1 MFDKIKMDIMLK
13 KAAKQYRKSLS
24 DLCDTYIKDE
34 AADKNQRSKVL
45 NKKAVAIILIMA
57 MAVTLAGCWKPIY
70 RFTVYIYDIF
80 ADIIYKTSDIKI
92 ISIDD
97 ITLNY
102 MPDGYKLVN
111 VIMDEDIK
119 FYKLKK
125 LNNDLSICL
134 QLTENGTKKGS

>member
-57 MAVTLAGCWKPIY
+57 MAVTLVGCWKPIY

-80 ADIIYKTSDIKI
+80 CRHYI
-92 ISIDD
+92 
-97 ITLNY
+97 
-102 MPDGYKLVN
+102 
-111 VIMDEDIK
+111 
-119 FYKLKK
+119 
-125 LNNDLSICL
+125 
-134 QLTENGTKKGS
+134 